1 MKIIVPVLALA
12 LCAACSP
19 SNLSVRIL
27 GASPLDESCEGGG
40 DVNLIRGFLN
50 IGVATTGA
58 YFAQFGTQSSMA
70 TSTTSADLGGEG
82 GNDFIGER
90 ITLKY
95 ASSPATTFP
104 TVDPTPIY
112 FIIPAGTSDGFIRM
126 NLLPSKIA
134 QDLIG
139 KVPPGN
145 ELTVFVSF
153 SIEGHLFSGQ
163 GMRTNE
169 VTFPIDVVNVPAPAT
184 CPSGA
189 PPAAIS
195 GPCGN
200 TGQDSLGF
208 KCTG

>member
-27 GASPLDESCEGGG
+27 GASPLDDSCEGGG

-50 IGVATTGA
+50 VALTGA

-70 TSTTSADLGGEG
+70 TTTTGDDLGGSG

-104 TVDPTPIY
+104 TVEPTPIY

-139 KVPPGN
+139 KVPAGN
-145 ELTVFVSF
+145 ELTVFTTF

-163 GMRTNE
+163 GMKTNE
-169 VTFPIDVVNVPAPAT
+169 VTFPIDVVNVPVPAA

-189 PPAAIS
+189 PPTAIA

-208 KCTG
+208 TCAG